1 MKASLAALSF
11 FTCFT
16 AAAAPNLKD
25 YSQLSQEDQAAF
37 KKCVVDYSSR
47 AGSSKS
53 EGNEQAKNSPSKLDT
68 RKGVKTCIHQMSIDP
83 KTVRGLSLVH

>member
-1 MKASLAALSF
+1 MKASLAALSL

-25 YSQLSQEDQAAF
+25 FSQLSQEEQAAF

-47 AGSSKS
+47 AGSSKA
-53 EGNEQAKNSPSKLDT
+53 EEAKSAPSKLDT
-68 RKGVKTCIHQMSIDP
+68 RKGVKACIHQMSIDP
-83 KTVRGLSLVH
+83 KTVRGIMSLVQ